1 MAGSEGCEAQPKPG
15 SAAVISLELDAMKWA
30 EQQFGQCN
38 LGDARRTRRAVQ
50 FAAQVAADPDAST
63 PVQAECWSDL
73 KAAYRLIGEEDV
85 TFAALASG
93 HWNLTRDR
101 DSGTYL
107 ILGDTTELDF
117 GLSRDIQGV
126 SPVACN
132 WGRGFLLH
140 SGLMI
145 DAETEAVVGLAGQVI
160 HHRKPASKTESS
172 SQKLKRPRES
182 DVWGQVVEQI
192 GGPRGSARFIHVFD
206 RGADNYEVFC
216 RVIDCHGDFVIRAA
230 RLNRKGLHEGQEIT
244 LEQRLQKLPL
254 AGTYELQVRANK
266 NQPART
272 AKIEVR
278 FGSVMLKVPRHQSP
292 WLRQHGPATLT
303 LSSVEVREVDAPR
316 GVKPL
321 RWVLFTTLPVTSFT
335 RAWDVIEYYEKR
347 PVIEEFHKALKTGC
361 RIEDR
366 CYHTGERLEAIAG
379 LLSVVAIR
387 LLQLRS
393 QARVEPERPAA
404 EVVPQPWI
412 TMLTCLRR
420 NKTITTARQFFRE
433 LAGLGGFLGR
443 KNDGEPGWITLWRGF
458 EKLQFAMRATRA
470 YRNKCG

>member
-1 MAGSEGCEAQPKPG
+1 MS
-15 SAAVISLELDAMKWA
+15 VELDAMKWA
-30 EQQFGQCN
+30 EQQFGQCD

-50 FAAQVAADPDAST
+50 FAAQVAAAPDAST
-63 PVQAECWSDL
+63 PAQTECWSDL
-73 KAAYRLIGEEDV
+73 KAAYRLIDEEDV
-85 TFAALASG
+85 TFAALVSG

-107 ILGDTTELDF
+107 VLGDTTELDF
-117 GLSRDIQGV
+117 GLSREIRGV

-145 DAETEAVVGLAGQVI
+145 DAETEQVVGLAGQVI
-160 HHRKPASKTESS
+160 HHRKPVAKTENS

-192 GGPRGSARFIHVFD
+192 GPPRGSARFIHVFD

-216 RVIDCHGDFVIRAA
+216 RVTQRRGDFVIRAA
-230 RLNRKGLHEGQEIT
+230 RLNRKVLHEGQEMT
-244 LEQRLQKLPL
+244 LAQRLEALPL
-254 AGTYELQVRANK
+254 AGTYELKVRANHK
-266 NQPART
+266 QRART

-278 FGSVMLKVPRHQSP
+278 SGSVTLRAPRAQSP
-292 WLRQHGPATLT
+292 WLRQHGPATMT
-303 LSSVEVREVDAPR
+303 LGVVEVREVRAPR

-321 RWVLFTTLPVTSFT
+321 RWVLFTTLPATSFKQ
-335 RAWDVIEYYEKR
+335 AWKIIEYYEKR

-361 RIEDR
+361 RLEDR
-366 CYHTGERLEAIAG
+366 CYHTGKRLEAATG

-404 EVVPQPWI
+404 EVVPGPWI

-420 NKTITTARQFFRE
+420 KKALITVGQFYRA
-433 LAGLGGFLGR
+433 LAGLGGYLGR
-443 KNDGEPGWITLWRGF
+443 KSDGEPGWITIWRGF
-458 EKLQFAMRATRA
+458 EKLQFAMRAIRA
-470 YRNKCG
+470 HRNKCG